1 MTNILIHE
9 LPEQTQVLVTRLRA
23 VLRDVPGGPASAL
36 LTRATIDQAE
46 NEPRMVLTG
55 QYSSGKSSLIKAL
68 TDGAVQPDI
77 DADIAT
83 GEVTEYEWDGAVVL
97 VDTPGVQSGL
107 RSHDELAM
115 DAIGNADFI
124 LFVVTVNLF
133 DDASRDFLR
142 RLANGLQMHGQMI
155 VVITQT
161 SKRSAADGVRE
172 QAVQDA
178 LGTVTY
184 RLPIVEVDSVDYM
197 RGLEGGK
204 NADAFKQRSRID
216 DLRATI
222 NRISAERGN
231 LARLRQPLHLV
242 RQLCDEAQALFAQD
256 NTSRAA
262 LALLASQARA
272 ISQRRFM
279 LDQSFARIDAEFK
292 RDCLVDVVGFVD
304 TASML
309 PDDEGQGRTVLEA
322 AEARLI
328 ESLERHATEFA
339 ERINQLA
346 DSEFDTLSEELLEI
360 GESNRLDLLLR
371 PSGAVSLDAPDRVRA
386 DTSATSSQAARAAI
400 AVDWQKIGDLIK
412 RGQGWW
418 GAGEG
423 LQQASGSLGHTLV
436 KDVGHT
442 FGYKFKPWQA
452 LKIADKI
459 GKAAKVGG
467 FVISAG
473 TAGYEVWKNERE
485 ARAAQVQSERQH
497 SALVTEIMGHADTIA
512 SDARHELATIIDPP
526 LDKLLDEIRV
536 SQEQILNAERTRTS
550 TAGEL
555 RAIAAEADRLLSLSA
570 GVAPAQGEGDDVE

>member
-1 MTNILIHE
+1 MTKVLIHE
-9 LPEQTQVLVTRLRA
+9 LPGQSQLLLARLQA
-23 VLRDVPGGPASAL
+23 VLRETPGTTAKAL
-36 LTRATIDQAE
+36 LARATINHAE
-46 NEPRMVLTG
+46 KPRMVLTG
-55 QYSSGKSSLIKAL
+55 QFSSGKSSLIRAL
-68 TDGAVQPDI
+68 TDGAVEPLI

-161 SKRSAADGVRE
+161 SKRSAAEGVRQ

-178 LGTVTY
+178 LGTATFN
-184 RLPIVEVDSVDYM
+184 LPIVEVDSVDYM
-197 RGLEGGK
+197 RSLEGGSR
-204 NADAFKQRSRID
+204 AEAYRQRSRID
-216 DLRATI
+216 DLRAAI
-222 NRISAERGN
+222 NQVSAERGD
-231 LARLRQPLHLV
+231 LARLRQPVHLV
-242 RQLCDEAQALFAQD
+242 RQLCDDAQELFVRD
-256 NTSRAA
+256 DTSRAA
-262 LALLASQARA
+262 LALLAAQTRA

-279 LDQSFARIDAEFK
+279 LDQSFARVDAEFK

-304 TASML
+304 TASTL
-309 PDDEGQGRTVLEA
+309 PDDQAQARSILEA
-322 AEARLI
+322 AEIRLI

-339 ERINQLA
+339 ERINKLA
-346 DSEFDTLSEELLEI
+346 GSEFDTLSDELLEI
-360 GESNRLDLLLR
+360 GDSNRLDLLLR
-371 PSGAVSLDAPDRVRA
+371 PSGAVSLDAPDRVDA
-386 DTSATSSQAARAAI
+386 GSPTAGAQVAAPI
-400 AVDWQKIGDLIK
+400 AVDWQQIGDLIK

-418 GAGEG
+418 GAGDG
-423 LQQASGSLGHTLV
+423 LREASGSLGHKLV

-459 GKAAKVGG
+459 GKAAKIGG

-485 ARAAQVQSERQH
+485 ARAAQIQSERQH
-497 SALVTEIMGHADTIA
+497 SALVTEIMGYADKIA
-512 SDARHELATIIDPP
+512 SDARRELSSIIDPP
-526 LDKLLDEIRV
+526 LDNLLDEIRV
-536 SQEQILNAERTRTS
+536 AQDEILSAENTRT
-550 TAGEL
+550 TAADEL
-555 RAIAAEADRLLSLSA
+555 RAIATEADRLLSESNDESQENA
-570 GVAPAQGEGDDVE
+570 GL

>member
-1 MTNILIHE
+1 MSEPSHRAADE
-9 LPEQTQVLVTRLRA
+9 DSLRPRRRMATWAIVAITLSA
-23 VLRDVPGGPASAL
+23 VVG
-36 LTRATIDQAE
+36 
-46 NEPRMVLTG
+46 TG

-68 TDGAVQPDI
+68 TDGAVQPLI

-161 SKRSAADGVRE
+161 SKRSAAEGVRQ
-172 QAVQDA
+172 QAVQGA
-178 LGTVTY
+178 LGTATFN
-184 RLPIVEVDSVDYM
+184 LPIVEVDSVDYL
-197 RGLEGGK
+197 RSLEGGSRSE
-204 NADAFKQRSRID
+204 AFRQRSRMD
-216 DLRATI
+216 DLRAMI
-222 NRISAERGN
+222 NQLSAERGN
-231 LARLRQPLHLV
+231 LARLRQPLHLI
-242 RQLCDEAQALFAQD
+242 RQLCDEAQELFMPD
-256 NTSRAA
+256 DTTSAA
-262 LALLASQARA
+262 LALLAAQTRA

-279 LDQSFARIDAEFK
+279 LDQSFARVETDFK
-292 RDCLVDVVGFVD
+292 RDCLVDVLGFVD
-304 TASML
+304 TASTL
-309 PDDEGQGRTVLEA
+309 PDEQAQARPILED
-322 AEARLI
+322 AEARLV

-339 ERINQLA
+339 ERINKLA
-346 DSEFDTLSEELLEI
+346 GSEFDTLSEELLEI
-360 GESNRLDLLLR
+360 GASNRLDRLLR
-371 PSGAVSLDAPDRVRA
+371 PSGAVSLDAPDRVHPVA
-386 DTSATSSQAARAAI
+386 SASAAQEAAPI
-400 AVDWQKIGDLIK
+400 AVDWRKIGDLIK

-418 GAGEG
+418 GAGDG
-423 LQQASGSLGHTLV
+423 LRDASGSLGHKLV

-452 LKIADKI
+452 LKIADKV

-485 ARAAQVQSERQH
+485 ARAAQIQSERQH
-497 SALVTEIMGHADTIA
+497 SALVTEIMGHADKIA
-512 SDARHELATIIDPP
+512 SDARRELAAIIDPS
-526 LDKLLDEIRV
+526 LDQLQAEIRV
-536 SQEQILNAERTRTS
+536 TQDEILNAEATRGS
-550 TAGEL
+550 ASDEL
-555 RAIAAEADRLLSLSA
+555 REIADEADRLLSESSA
-570 GVAPAQGEGDDVE
+570 SDVP

>member
-1 MTNILIHE
+1 MTKVLIHE
-9 LPEQTQVLVTRLRA
+9 LPGQSRLLLARLQA
-23 VLRDVPGGPASAL
+23 VLREAPGPAATAL
-36 LTRATIDQAE
+36 LARATIDQTDK
-46 NEPRMVLTG
+46 PRMVLTG

-68 TDGAVQPDI
+68 TDGAVQPLI

-161 SKRSAADGVRE
+161 SKRSAAEGVRQ
-172 QAVQDA
+172 QAVQEA
-178 LGTVTY
+178 LGTATFN
-184 RLPIVEVDSVDYM
+184 LPIVEVDSVDYL
-197 RGLEGGK
+197 RSLEGGSRSE
-204 NADAFKQRSRID
+204 AFRQRSRMD
-216 DLRATI
+216 DLRAMI
-222 NRISAERGN
+222 NQLSAERGN
-231 LARLRQPLHLV
+231 LARLRQPLHLI
-242 RQLCDEAQALFAQD
+242 RQLCDEAQELFMPD
-256 NTSRAA
+256 DTTSAA
-262 LALLASQARA
+262 LALLAAQTRA

-279 LDQSFARIDAEFK
+279 LDQSFARVETDFK
-292 RDCLVDVVGFVD
+292 RDCLVDVLGFVD
-304 TASML
+304 TASTL
-309 PDDEGQGRTVLEA
+309 PDEQAQARAILED
-322 AEARLI
+322 AEARLV

-339 ERINQLA
+339 ERINKLA
-346 DSEFDTLSEELLEI
+346 GSEFDTLSEELLEI
-360 GESNRLDLLLR
+360 GASNRLDRLLR
-371 PSGAVSLDAPDRVRA
+371 PSGAVSLDAPDRVHPVA
-386 DTSATSSQAARAAI
+386 SASAAQEAAPI
-400 AVDWQKIGDLIK
+400 AVDWRKIGDLIK

-418 GAGEG
+418 GAGDG
-423 LQQASGSLGHTLV
+423 LRDASGSLGHKLV

-452 LKIADKI
+452 LKIADKV

-485 ARAAQVQSERQH
+485 ARAAQIQSERQH
-497 SALVTEIMGHADTIA
+497 SALVTEIMGHADKIA
-512 SDARHELATIIDPP
+512 SDARRELAAIIDPS
-526 LDKLLDEIRV
+526 LDQLQAEIRV
-536 SQEQILNAERTRTS
+536 TQDEILNAEATRGS
-550 TAGEL
+550 ASDEL
-555 RAIAAEADRLLSLSA
+555 REIADEADRLLSESSA
-570 GVAPAQGEGDDVE
+570 SDVP

>member
-1 MTNILIHE
+1 MTKVLIHE
-9 LPEQTQVLVTRLRA
+9 LPGKSQLLLARLQA
-23 VLRDVPGGPASAL
+23 VLHETPGPAATAL
-36 LTRATIDQAE
+36 LARATIDQADK
-46 NEPRMVLTG
+46 PRMVLTG

-68 TDGAVQPDI
+68 TDGAVQPLI

-161 SKRSAADGVRE
+161 NKRSATEGVRQ

-178 LGTVTY
+178 LGTATFN
-184 RLPIVEVDSVDYM
+184 LPIVEVDSVDYL
-197 RGLEGGK
+197 RSLEGGSR
-204 NADAFKQRSRID
+204 AEAFRQRSRID
-216 DLRATI
+216 DLRAMI
-222 NRISAERGN
+222 NRVSAERGD
-231 LARLRQPLHLV
+231 LARLRQPFHLI
-242 RQLCDEAQALFAQD
+242 RQLCDEAQELFAQD
-256 NTSRAA
+256 DTSRAA
-262 LALLASQARA
+262 LALLATQTRA

-279 LDQSFARIDAEFK
+279 LDQSFARADAEFK

-304 TASML
+304 SASTL
-309 PDDEGQGRTVLEA
+309 PNDEAQARTTLEE
-322 AEARLI
+322 AEIRLI
-328 ESLERHATEFA
+328 ESLERHAVEFA
-339 ERINQLA
+339 ERINRLA
-346 DSEFDTLSEELLEI
+346 GSEFDTLSEELLEI

-371 PSGAVSLDAPDRVRA
+371 PSGVVSLDAPDRIHA
-386 DTSATSSQAARAAI
+386 GSSTTDARAAAPI

-418 GAGEG
+418 GAGDG
-423 LQQASGSLGHTLV
+423 LREASGSLGHKLV

-442 FGYKFKPWQA
+442 FGHKFKPWQA
-452 LKIADKI
+452 IKIADKI

-467 FVISAG
+467 FLIQAG

-485 ARAAQVQSERQH
+485 ARAAQIQSERQH
-497 SALVTEIMGHADTIA
+497 SALVTEIMGHADKIA
-512 SDARHELATIIDPP
+512 SDARRELSAIIDPP
-526 LDKLLDEIRV
+526 LDRLLNEIRV
-536 SQEQILNAERTRTS
+536 AQDEILSAENARGS
-550 TAGEL
+550 AADEL
-555 RAIAAEADRLLSLSA
+555 RAIVTEADRLLSESSEGSA
-570 GVAPAQGEGDDVE
+570 ASANH

>member
-1 MTNILIHE
+1 
-9 LPEQTQVLVTRLRA
+9 
-23 VLRDVPGGPASAL
+23 
-36 LTRATIDQAE
+36 
-46 NEPRMVLTG
+46 MVLTG

-68 TDGAVQPDI
+68 TDGAVEPLI

-124 LFVVTVNLF
+124 LFVVTVGLF
-133 DDASRDFLR
+133 DDASRDFLQ
-142 RLANGLQMHGQMI
+142 RLANGLQLHGQMI

-161 SKRSAADGVRE
+161 SKRAAAEGVRQ

-178 LGTVTY
+178 LGTATFS
-184 RLPIVEVDSVDYM
+184 LPIVEVDSVDYM
-197 RGLEGGK
+197 RSLQGGSR
-204 NADAFKQRSRID
+204 AEAFRDRSRID
-216 DLRATI
+216 DLRAMI
-222 NRISAERGN
+222 NQVSAERGQ
-231 LARLRQPLHLV
+231 LARLRQPLHLI
-242 RQLCDEAQALFAQD
+242 RQLCDEAHELFTPD
-256 NTSRAA
+256 DTSRAA
-262 LALLASQARA
+262 LALLAAQSRA

-279 LDQSFARIDAEFK
+279 LDQSFARADAEFK

-304 TASML
+304 TASTL
-309 PDDEGQGRTVLEA
+309 PDDQTQAREMLA
-322 AEARLI
+322 DAEARLI
-328 ESLERHATEFA
+328 ESLERHATAFA
-339 ERINQLA
+339 ERINKLA
-346 DSEFDTLSEELLEI
+346 DTEFDTLSEELLEI

-371 PSGAVSLDAPDRVRA
+371 PSGAVSLDAPERVHSGASVSA
-386 DTSATSSQAARAAI
+386 DHAAVPI

-418 GAGEG
+418 GAGDG
-423 LQQASGSLGHTLV
+423 LREASGSLGHKLV
-436 KDVGHT
+436 KDVGHS

-485 ARAAQVQSERQH
+485 ARAAQIQSERQH
-497 SALVTEIMGHADTIA
+497 SALVTEIMGHADKIA
-512 SDARHELATIIDPP
+512 YDARRELAAIIDPP
-526 LDKLLDEIRV
+526 LDDLLDEIRAA
-536 SQEQILNAERTRTS
+536 QDEILGADRARTS
-550 TAGEL
+550 AADEL
-555 RAIAAEADRLLSLSA
+555 RAIADEADRLLSESSA
-570 GVAPAQGEGDDVE
+570 DEAA

>member
-1 MTNILIHE
+1 MTKVLIHE
-9 LPEQTQVLVTRLRA
+9 LPGQSQLLLARLQA
-23 VLRDVPGGPASAL
+23 VLRETPGTTAKAL
-36 LTRATIDQAE
+36 LARATINHAE
-46 NEPRMVLTG
+46 KPRMVLTG
-55 QYSSGKSSLIKAL
+55 QFSSGKSSLIRAL
-68 TDGAVQPDI
+68 TDGAVEPLI

-161 SKRSAADGVRE
+161 SKRSAAEGVRQ

-178 LGTVTY
+178 LGTATFN
-184 RLPIVEVDSVDYM
+184 LPIVEVDSVDYM
-197 RGLEGGK
+197 RSLEGGSR
-204 NADAFKQRSRID
+204 AEAYRQRSRID
-216 DLRATI
+216 DLRAAI
-222 NRISAERGN
+222 NQVSAERGD
-231 LARLRQPLHLV
+231 LARLRQPVHLV
-242 RQLCDEAQALFAQD
+242 RQLCDDAQELFVRD
-256 NTSRAA
+256 DTSRAA
-262 LALLASQARA
+262 LALLAAQTRA

-279 LDQSFARIDAEFK
+279 LDQSFARVDAEFK

-304 TASML
+304 TASTL
-309 PDDEGQGRTVLEA
+309 PDDQAQARSILEA
-322 AEARLI
+322 AEIRLI

-339 ERINQLA
+339 ERINKLA
-346 DSEFDTLSEELLEI
+346 GSEFDTLSDELLEI
-360 GESNRLDLLLR
+360 GDSNRLDLLLR
-371 PSGAVSLDAPDRVRA
+371 PSGAVSLDAPDRVDA
-386 DTSATSSQAARAAI
+386 GSPTAGAQVAAPI
-400 AVDWQKIGDLIK
+400 AVDWQQIGDLIK

-418 GAGEG
+418 GAGDG
-423 LQQASGSLGHTLV
+423 LREASGSLGHKLV

-459 GKAAKVGG
+459 GKAAKIGG

-473 TAGYEVWKNERE
+473 TAGYEVWKSERE
-485 ARAAQVQSERQH
+485 ARAAQIQSERQH
-497 SALVTEIMGHADTIA
+497 SALVTEIMGYADKIA
-512 SDARHELATIIDPP
+512 SDARRELSSIIDPP
-526 LDKLLDEIRV
+526 LDNLLDEIRV
-536 SQEQILNAERTRTS
+536 AQDEILSAENTRT
-550 TAGEL
+550 TAADEL
-555 RAIAAEADRLLSLSA
+555 RAIATEADRLLSESNDESQKNA
-570 GVAPAQGEGDDVE
+570 GL

>member
-1 MTNILIHE
+1 VTKVLIHE
-9 LPEQTQVLVTRLRA
+9 LPGQSRLLLARLQA
-23 VLRDVPGGPASAL
+23 VLREAPGPAATAL
-36 LTRATIDQAE
+36 LARATIDQTDK
-46 NEPRMVLTG
+46 PRMVLTG

-68 TDGAVQPDI
+68 TDGAVQPLI

-161 SKRSAADGVRE
+161 SKRSAAEGVRQ
-172 QAVQDA
+172 QAVQEA
-178 LGTVTY
+178 LGTATFN
-184 RLPIVEVDSVDYM
+184 LPIVEVDSADYL
-197 RGLEGGK
+197 RSLEGGSRSE
-204 NADAFKQRSRID
+204 AFRQRSRMD
-216 DLRATI
+216 DLRAMI
-222 NRISAERGN
+222 NQLSAERGN
-231 LARLRQPLHLV
+231 LARLRQPLHLI
-242 RQLCDEAQALFAQD
+242 RQLCDEAQELFMPD
-256 NTSRAA
+256 DTTSAA
-262 LALLASQARA
+262 LALLAAQTRA

-279 LDQSFARIDAEFK
+279 LDQSFARVETDFK
-292 RDCLVDVVGFVD
+292 RDCLVDVLGFVD
-304 TASML
+304 TASTL
-309 PDDEGQGRTVLEA
+309 PDEQAQARPILED
-322 AEARLI
+322 AEARLV

-339 ERINQLA
+339 ERINKLA
-346 DSEFDTLSEELLEI
+346 GSEFDTLSEELLEI
-360 GESNRLDLLLR
+360 GASNRLDRLLR
-371 PSGAVSLDAPDRVRA
+371 PSGAVSLDAPDRVHPVA
-386 DTSATSSQAARAAI
+386 SASAAQEAAPI
-400 AVDWQKIGDLIK
+400 AVDWRKIGDLIK

-418 GAGEG
+418 GAGDG
-423 LQQASGSLGHTLV
+423 LRDASGSLGHKLV

-452 LKIADKI
+452 LKIADKV

-485 ARAAQVQSERQH
+485 ARAAQIQSERQH
-497 SALVTEIMGHADTIA
+497 SALVTEIMGHADKIA
-512 SDARHELATIIDPP
+512 SDARRELAAIIDPS
-526 LDKLLDEIRV
+526 LDQLQAEIRV
-536 SQEQILNAERTRTS
+536 TQDEILNAEATRGS
-550 TAGEL
+550 ASDEL
-555 RAIAAEADRLLSLSA
+555 REIADEADRLLSESSA
-570 GVAPAQGEGDDVE
+570 SDVP

>member
-1 MTNILIHE
+1 MTNVLIHE

-23 VLRDVPGGPASAL
+23 ALRDVPGDAASAL
-36 LTRATIDQAE
+36 LTRATIDQADK
-46 NEPRMVLTG
+46 PRMVLTG

-68 TDGAVQPDI
+68 TDGAVQPHI

-178 LGTVTY
+178 LGTVTFN
-184 RLPIVEVDSVDYM
+184 LPIVEVDSVDYM

-204 NADAFKQRSRID
+204 NADAFRQRSRID

-222 NRISAERGN
+222 NRVSAERGD

-242 RQLCDEAQALFAQD
+242 RQLCDEAQGLFAQD
-256 NTSRAA
+256 DTSRAA
-262 LALLASQARA
+262 LALLTAQARA

-279 LDQSFARIDAEFK
+279 LDQSCARVDAEFK

-304 TASML
+304 TASTL
-309 PDDEGQGRTVLEA
+309 PDDEAQARTVLEA

-346 DSEFDTLSEELLEI
+346 GSEFDTLSEELLEI

-386 DTSATSSQAARAAI
+386 DTSATSSQAGAAI

-418 GAGEG
+418 GAGDG
-423 LQQASGSLGHTLV
+423 LQQASGSLGHKLV

-452 LKIADKI
+452 VKIADKI

-485 ARAAQVQSERQH
+485 ARAAQIQSERQH
-497 SALVTEIMGHADTIA
+497 SALVTEIMGHADKIA
-512 SDARHELATIIDPP
+512 SDARRELAAIIDPP
-526 LDKLLDEIRV
+526 LNKLLDEIRA
-536 SQEQILNAERTRTS
+536 SQDQILNTESTRTS
-550 TAGEL
+550 AAGEL
-555 RAIAAEADRLLSLSA
+555 QEIATEADRLLSLSA
-570 GVAPAQGEGDDVE
+570 DVAPAQGEGDTVE

>member
-1 MTNILIHE
+1 VTKVLIHE
-9 LPEQTQVLVTRLRA
+9 LPGQSERLLAR
-23 VLRDVPGGPASAL
+23 LQAL
-36 LTRATIDQAE
+36 LGEASGSTAAGLLARATSHHAE
-46 NEPRMVLTG
+46 KPRMVLTG

-68 TDGAVQPDI
+68 TDGAVEPLI
-77 DADIAT
+77 DADVAT

-124 LFVVTVNLF
+124 LFVVTVSLF

-142 RLANGLQMHGQMI
+142 RLANGLQLHGQMI

-161 SKRSAADGVRE
+161 SKRSAAEGVRH

-178 LGTVTY
+178 LGTATFN
-184 RLPIVEVDSVDYM
+184 LPIVEVDSVDYL
-197 RGLEGGK
+197 RSLQGGSR
-204 NADAFKQRSRID
+204 AEAFRDRSRID
-216 DLRATI
+216 ELRAMI
-222 NRISAERGN
+222 NQVSAERGE
-231 LARLRQPLHLV
+231 LARLRQPLHLI
-242 RQLCDEAQALFAQD
+242 RQLCDDAQELFAPD
-256 NTSRAA
+256 DTSRAA
-262 LALLASQARA
+262 LALLAAQSRA

-279 LDQSFARIDAEFK
+279 LDQSFGRADADFK

-304 TASML
+304 TASTL
-309 PDDEGQGRTVLEA
+309 PDDQTQAREMLA
-322 AEARLI
+322 DAEARLI
-328 ESLERHATEFA
+328 ESLERHATAFA
-339 ERINQLA
+339 ERINRLA

-360 GESNRLDLLLR
+360 GESNRLSLLLR
-371 PSGAVSLDAPDRVRA
+371 PAGAVSLDTPDRVHSSV
-386 DTSATSSQAARAAI
+386 SASAAQAGTPI

-418 GAGEG
+418 GAGNG
-423 LQQASGSLGHTLV
+423 LREASGSLGHKLV

-485 ARAAQVQSERQH
+485 ARAAQIQSERQH
-497 SALVTEIMGHADTIA
+497 SALVTEIMGHADKIA
-512 SDARHELATIIDPP
+512 SDARRELAAIIDPP

-536 SQEQILNAERTRTS
+536 SQDQILNAETTRAS
-550 TAGEL
+550 AAGEL
-555 RAIAAEADRLLSLSA
+555 REIATEADRLLSLSE
-570 GVAPAQGEGDDVE
+570 GVAPAQGEGDAVE

>member
-1 MTNILIHE
+1 VTKVLIHE
-9 LPEQTQVLVTRLRA
+9 LPGQSQLLLARLQA
-23 VLRDVPGGPASAL
+23 VLRETPGTTAKAL
-36 LTRATIDQAE
+36 LARATINHAE
-46 NEPRMVLTG
+46 KPRMVLTG
-55 QYSSGKSSLIKAL
+55 QFSSGKSSLIRAL
-68 TDGAVQPDI
+68 TDGAVEPLI

-161 SKRSAADGVRE
+161 SKRSAAEGVRQ

-178 LGTVTY
+178 LGTATFN
-184 RLPIVEVDSVDYM
+184 LPIVEVDSVDYM
-197 RGLEGGK
+197 RSLEGGSR
-204 NADAFKQRSRID
+204 AEAYRQRSRID
-216 DLRATI
+216 DLRAAI
-222 NRISAERGN
+222 NQVSAERGD
-231 LARLRQPLHLV
+231 LARLRQPVHLV
-242 RQLCDEAQALFAQD
+242 RQLCDDAQELFVRD
-256 NTSRAA
+256 DTSRAA
-262 LALLASQARA
+262 LALLAAQTRA

-279 LDQSFARIDAEFK
+279 LDQSFARVDAEFK

-304 TASML
+304 TASTL
-309 PDDEGQGRTVLEA
+309 PDDQAQARSILEA
-322 AEARLI
+322 AEIRLI

-339 ERINQLA
+339 ERINKLA
-346 DSEFDTLSEELLEI
+346 GSEFDTLSDELLEI
-360 GESNRLDLLLR
+360 GDSNRLDLLLR
-371 PSGAVSLDAPDRVRA
+371 PSGAVSLDAPDRVDA
-386 DTSATSSQAARAAI
+386 GSPTAGAQVAAPI
-400 AVDWQKIGDLIK
+400 AVDWQQIGDLIK

-418 GAGEG
+418 GAGDG
-423 LQQASGSLGHTLV
+423 LREASGSLGHKLV

-459 GKAAKVGG
+459 GKAAKIGG

-485 ARAAQVQSERQH
+485 ARAAQIQSERQH
-497 SALVTEIMGHADTIA
+497 SALVTEIMGYADKIA
-512 SDARHELATIIDPP
+512 SDARRELSSIIDPP
-526 LDKLLDEIRV
+526 LDNLLDEIRV
-536 SQEQILNAERTRTS
+536 AQDEILSAENTRT
-550 TAGEL
+550 TAADEL
-555 RAIAAEADRLLSLSA
+555 RAIATEADRLLSESNDESQENA
-570 GVAPAQGEGDDVE
+570 GL

>member
-1 MTNILIHE
+1 MTKVLIHE
-9 LPEQTQVLVTRLRA
+9 LPGQSRLLLARLQA
-23 VLRDVPGGPASAL
+23 VLREAPGPAATAL
-36 LTRATIDQAE
+36 LARATIDQTDK
-46 NEPRMVLTG
+46 PRMVLTG

-68 TDGAVQPDI
+68 TDGAVQPLI

-161 SKRSAADGVRE
+161 SKRSAAEGVRQ
-172 QAVQDA
+172 QAVQEA
-178 LGTVTY
+178 LGTATFN
-184 RLPIVEVDSVDYM
+184 LPIVEVDSVDYL
-197 RGLEGGK
+197 RSLEGGSRSE
-204 NADAFKQRSRID
+204 AFRQRSRMD
-216 DLRATI
+216 DLRAMI
-222 NRISAERGN
+222 NQLSAERGN
-231 LARLRQPLHLV
+231 LARLRQPLHLI
-242 RQLCDEAQALFAQD
+242 RQLCDEAQELFMPD
-256 NTSRAA
+256 DTTSAA
-262 LALLASQARA
+262 LALLAAQTRA

-279 LDQSFARIDAEFK
+279 LDQSFARVETDFK
-292 RDCLVDVVGFVD
+292 RDCLVDVLGFVD
-304 TASML
+304 TASTL
-309 PDDEGQGRTVLEA
+309 PDEQAQARPILED
-322 AEARLI
+322 AEARLV

-339 ERINQLA
+339 ERINKLA
-346 DSEFDTLSEELLEI
+346 GSEFDTLSEELLEI
-360 GESNRLDLLLR
+360 GASNRLDRLLR
-371 PSGAVSLDAPDRVRA
+371 PSGAVSLDAPDRVHPVA
-386 DTSATSSQAARAAI
+386 SASAAQEAAPI
-400 AVDWQKIGDLIK
+400 AVDWRKIGDLIK

-418 GAGEG
+418 GAGDG
-423 LQQASGSLGHTLV
+423 LRDASGSLGHKLV

-452 LKIADKI
+452 LKIADKV

-485 ARAAQVQSERQH
+485 ARAAQIQSERQH
-497 SALVTEIMGHADTIA
+497 SALVTEIMGHADKIA
-512 SDARHELATIIDPP
+512 SDARRELAAIIDPS
-526 LDKLLDEIRV
+526 LDQLQAEIRV
-536 SQEQILNAERTRTS
+536 TQDEILNAEATRGS
-550 TAGEL
+550 ASDEL
-555 RAIAAEADRLLSLSA
+555 REIADEADRLLSESSA
-570 GVAPAQGEGDDVE
+570 SDVP

>member
-1 MTNILIHE
+1 MTKVLIHE
-9 LPEQTQVLVTRLRA
+9 LPGQSRLLLARLQA
-23 VLRDVPGGPASAL
+23 VLREAPGPAATAL
-36 LTRATIDQAE
+36 LARATIDQTDK
-46 NEPRMVLTG
+46 PRMVLTG

-68 TDGAVQPDI
+68 TDGAVQPLI

-161 SKRSAADGVRE
+161 SKRSAAEGVRQ
-172 QAVQDA
+172 QAVQEA
-178 LGTVTY
+178 LGTATFN
-184 RLPIVEVDSVDYM
+184 LPIVEVDSADYL
-197 RGLEGGK
+197 RSLEGGSRSE
-204 NADAFKQRSRID
+204 AFRQRSRMD
-216 DLRATI
+216 DLRAMI
-222 NRISAERGN
+222 NQLSAERGN
-231 LARLRQPLHLV
+231 LARLRQPLHLI
-242 RQLCDEAQALFAQD
+242 RQLCDEAQELFMPD
-256 NTSRAA
+256 DTTSAA
-262 LALLASQARA
+262 LALLAAQTRA

-279 LDQSFARIDAEFK
+279 LDQSFARVETDFK
-292 RDCLVDVVGFVD
+292 RDCLVDVLGFVD
-304 TASML
+304 TASTL
-309 PDDEGQGRTVLEA
+309 PDEQAQARPILED
-322 AEARLI
+322 AEARLV

-339 ERINQLA
+339 ERINKLA
-346 DSEFDTLSEELLEI
+346 GSEFDTLSEELLEI
-360 GESNRLDLLLR
+360 GASNRLDRLLR
-371 PSGAVSLDAPDRVRA
+371 PSGAVSLDAPDRVHPVA
-386 DTSATSSQAARAAI
+386 SASAAQEAAPI
-400 AVDWQKIGDLIK
+400 AVDWRKIGDLIK

-418 GAGEG
+418 GAGDG
-423 LQQASGSLGHTLV
+423 LRDASGSLGHKLV

-452 LKIADKI
+452 LKIADKV

-485 ARAAQVQSERQH
+485 ARAAQIQSERQH
-497 SALVTEIMGHADTIA
+497 SALVTEIMGHADKIA
-512 SDARHELATIIDPP
+512 SDARRELAAIIDPS
-526 LDKLLDEIRV
+526 LDQLQAEIRV
-536 SQEQILNAERTRTS
+536 TQDEILNAEATRGS
-550 TAGEL
+550 ASDEL
-555 RAIAAEADRLLSLSA
+555 REIADEADRLLSESSA
-570 GVAPAQGEGDDVE
+570 SDVP